1 MRLIDADALLSE
13 FLRRYTEREKNG
25 KSVFAACEIK
35 QDFADMITDAPTI
48 EAEPK
53 WIPVTERLPEWME
66 YVIVHYEN
74 GFIRIAMLVD
84 DHRFSH
90 TGLYGPV
97 THWMPLPAPP
107 AMD

>member
-1 MRLIDADALLSE
+1 MRLVDAGALLKKVKEAISQYAKHGDI
-13 FLRRYTEREKNG
+13 LRL
-25 KSVFAACEIK
+25 C
-35 QDFADMITDAPTI
+35 ADVKEAVMKAPTI